1 MNVKLSKYAVNNY
14 PHFVSFPL
22 TFCIFNIFD
31 KNKYRFYVCCC
42 RTCLCCLCS
51 LCRCTFYSGDIG
63 LLSVNRWYFWSTCMF
78 LLEFKHIFNILKTH
92 FPLYLFLQ
100 GSFFQYLLDGMF
112 FPRFSSGGGIK
123 SSIFCIKSAN
133 SSRKLYNEDL
143 LLWNCNE
150 LLRISDPRWE
160 SEWSQSI
167 TTSHQSLNII
177 SGLDRGRDKT
187 RQHCGDSLSTGAA
200 PMSALERNINWRKYL
215 MATLTV
221 SPRSLL
227 KLH

>member
-1 MNVKLSKYAVNNY
+1 MFVAAGPVCVVSA
-14 PHFVSFPL
+14 HFVDALFTRGTSVCCQSMDDIFGQLVCFCWNLNIFLTSWKL
-22 TFCIFNIFD
+22 TFR
-31 KNKYRFYVCCC
+31 Y
-42 RTCLCCLCS
+42 
-51 LCRCTFYSGDIG
+51 TF
-63 LLSVNRWYFWSTCMF
+63 
-78 LLEFKHIFNILKTH
+78 
-92 FPLYLFLQ
+92 FLQ

-123 SSIFCIKSAN
+123 SPIFCIKSAN

-187 RQHCGDSLSTGAA
+187 RQHCRDSLSTGAA

>member
-1 MNVKLSKYAVNNY
+1 MLILCLLLQDLSLLSLLTLSM
-14 PHFVSFPL
+14 HFFTRGTSVCCQSMDDIFGQLVCFCWELNIFLTSWKL
-22 TFCIFNIFD
+22 TF
-31 KNKYRFYVCCC
+31 R
-42 RTCLCCLCS
+42 
-51 LCRCTFYSGDIG
+51 YS
-63 LLSVNRWYFWSTCMF
+63 
-78 LLEFKHIFNILKTH
+78 
-92 FPLYLFLQ
+92 YLFFQ
-100 GSFFQYLLDGMF
+100 WSFFQYLLDGMF

-167 TTSHQSLNII
+167 TTSRQSLNII
-177 SGLDRGRDKT
+177 FGLVWGRDKT
-187 RQHCGDSLSTGAA
+187 RQHCRDSLSTGAA